1 MLMITPLRDINTS
14 VTKIAL
20 NDAKEPSGIY
30 IYIYR
35 LLTKFR
41 APTYF
46 VFFEFTRWERGGGG
60 IELLSDLRQT
70 VKRTVRM
77 PAQRSIVSLT

>member
-20 NDAKEPSGIY
+20 NDAKEPR
-30 IYIYR
+30 YIYR

-77 PAQRSIVSLT
+77 PAQRSIVSFT